1 MKAMSTP
8 YEIGGRSAQKTRTRD
23 ALVAAARDL
32 VAAGVTPTVEDAAA
46 AASISRSTAYRYFP
60 NERALL
66 LAAHPEIATTSML
79 PADPPE
85 DPAARLDAVVGNFG
99 AMILDTEAQQRTM
112 LRLSLEADAAERGA
126 LPLRQG
132 RAISWIAEALDG
144 VQGDLSDEQFRQL
157 VLSIRA
163 TIGIEAIVWL
173 VDVAGLARNDAVALT
188 GWSAQALLQR
198 ALTVPPPTPTRSS
211 KTSRPSRVRPGE
223 LEGRRTS
230 DIERPARHRVGG
242 KPERQAVE

>member
-1 MKAMSTP
+1 MSTP
-8 YEIGGRSAQKTRTRD
+8 YEIGGRSAQKARTRD

-46 AASISRSTAYRYFP
+46 AASVSRSTAYRYFP

-66 LAAHPEIATTSML
+66 LAAHPEIAATSML
-79 PADPPE
+79 PANPPE
-85 DPAARLDAVVGNFG
+85 DPAARLDAVVCNFS

-132 RAISWIAEALDG
+132 RAIAWIAEALDG
-144 VQGDLSDEQFRQL
+144 LGGELSGKQLRQL
-157 VLSIRA
+157 VLSVRA

-173 VDVAGLARNDAVALT
+173 VDVAGLSRNDAVALT
-188 GWSAQALLQR
+188 RWSAQALLQR
-198 ALTVPPPTPTRSS
+198 ATTVPPPTPSRSG
-211 KTSRPSRVRPGE
+211 KKGRPSRARP
-223 LEGRRTS
+223 
-230 DIERPARHRVGG
+230 D
-242 KPERQAVE
+242 